1 MELDRLPA
9 EIQFALAG
17 AGFRARRRLALP
29 FLTVDPGGFP
39 RAALLT
45 LGEVR
50 AQSRTLL
57 AVAVRAGSHTAANL
71 IRRKTAMLFYLAR
84 NKAVWVQGK
93 AGRGRVSLFDA
104 DRQIFP
110 LAVVRVKVDRP
121 LPEEGAVALA
131 GGPTLSTGSADRL
144 YSEELFE
151 DLGRRGIGRSIALR
165 FAEEGARLALAAR
178 TENELLQTATMVEQ
192 SGARAVAIPTD
203 IRERAAVDACVARA
217 EAELGPIDVLVNN
230 AGVFLWR
237 PFLELS
243 SEEWDLVLSTN
254 LTGAANFCR
263 AVLPGMIGR
272 RRGRIVNVSSIHGV
286 RGEANLAAHSAAKF
300 GLIGLTQSL
309 AREYRSFNI
318 AVNAVCPGTVE
329 NRQDETGE
337 PSRAEPLAEKLWP
350 RDVARTVL
358 FLASDDAAAITGA
371 ALEVLG
377 GTHLTIQ
384 P

>member
-1 MELDRLPA
+1 MKFRDRTVLVT
-9 EIQFALAG
+9 G
-17 AGFRARRRLALP
+17 A
-29 FLTVDPGGFP
+29 
-39 RAALLT
+39 
-45 LGEVR
+45 
-50 AQSRTLL
+50 S
-57 AVAVRAGSHTAANL
+57 
-71 IRRKTAMLFYLAR
+71 
-84 NKAVWVQGK
+84 
-93 AGRGRVSLFDA
+93 
-104 DRQIFP
+104 
-110 LAVVRVKVDRP
+110 
-121 LPEEGAVALA
+121 
-131 GGPTLSTGSADRL
+131 
-144 YSEELFE
+144 
-151 DLGRRGIGRSIALR
+151 RGIGRSIALR

-217 EAELGPIDVLVNN
+217 EAELGPIDVLVNS

-263 AVLPGMIGR
+263 AVLPGMMGR